1 MNECAKFLLRLDGF
15 LQRMKFHIVLLSF
28 LVYNSFRFS
37 WSRSFQG
44 RQHVKWCYVYISC
57 FRTRSAR
64 NFFCVSM
71 VSSSASF
78 IGRMKTN
85 ENKWNFVKTK
95 TTTPGNNIYTLL
107 ITFIAFTSFI
117 SSKFETLFFPYKLS
131 YDATTGSYYAWATCG
146 VMSSEYTREFVMKF
160 LPAQFSWIWRMPN

>member
-1 MNECAKFLLRLDGF
+1 MLKLQNLPDSKSCMKFHIVLLSFLVYNSFRTSWGQSFQSRQHVKWCWCLHQLFQNSECAKFLLRLDGF

-28 LVYNSFRFS
+28 LVYNSFKS
-37 WSRSFQG
+37 SLSRSFQG

-85 ENKWNFVKTK
+85 ENKEADLAGRWVRRD
-95 TTTPGNNIYTLL
+95 
-107 ITFIAFTSFI
+107 
-117 SSKFETLFFPYKLS
+117 LS
-131 YDATTGSYYAWATCG
+131 
-146 VMSSEYTREFVMKF
+146 
-160 LPAQFSWIWRMPN
+160 